1 MTQLSDMKIKAI
13 NIGSTLSDKLLSAG
27 INSIEAL
34 KSEGSENAFI
44 RIRTIDPSACLNM
57 LYALEGAIR
66 DIRWHNL
73 EESRKNELKD
83 FFDTLK

>member
-1 MTQLSDMKIKAI
+1 MKIKAI

-34 KSEGSENAFI
+34 KSTGSENAFI

>member
-1 MTQLSDMKIKAI
+1 MAIKAI

-27 INSIEAL
+27 IDSIDQL
-34 KSEGSENAFI
+34 KSVGSEDAFL

-57 LYALEGAIR
+57 LYALEGAIQ
-66 DIRWHNL
+66 DIRWHDL
-73 EESRKNELKD
+73 DLARKNELKD